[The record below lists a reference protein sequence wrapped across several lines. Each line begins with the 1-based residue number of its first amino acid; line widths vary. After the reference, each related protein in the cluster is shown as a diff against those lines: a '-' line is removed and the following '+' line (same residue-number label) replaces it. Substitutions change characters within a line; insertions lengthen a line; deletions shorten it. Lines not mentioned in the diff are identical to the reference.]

1 MRATFVVLPLLL
13 LAACSS
19 SRETSMGKTRDAP
32 PSQVLTVQLLGPS
45 GELRGTTTLEQ
56 RGSDLRVAAQVE
68 GLAPGTYAI
77 HLHRIGV
84 CSPPSF
90 ESAGPHFNPTMKQHG
105 RDNPLGTHLGDLP
118 NIVVAAGG
126 KGDLVHTV
134 AGVMLSGGATPLLDA
149 DGAAVVLHAGAD
161 DYRTDP
167 SGNPGARIACGTLS
181 PR

>member
-1 MRATFVVLPLLL
+1 MRATFVVLPLLA

-19 SRETSMGKTRDAP
+19 NRQTMGATRDAP

-45 GELRGTTTLEQ
+45 GEMRGTTTLEQ
-56 RGSDLRVAAQVE
+56 RGADLRVVARVE
-68 GLAPGTYAI
+68 GLAPGSYAV

-84 CSPPSF
+84 CTPPSF

-105 RDNPLGTHLGDLP
+105 RDNPMGSHLGDLP

-126 KGDLVHTV
+126 SGSITETI
-134 AGVMLSGGATPLLDA
+134 AGVMLSGGANPLLDA
-149 DGAAVVLHAGAD
+149 DGAAVLVHAGAD

-167 SGNPGARIACGTLS
+167 SGNSGARIACGTLAA
-181 PR
+181 R